1 MPCIQAEMAVMPLMY
16 LLSQMIW
23 SFFLIATIRTIKA
36 NPCKK
41 GGDLEITEEI
51 ERRDTLRAEDLEK
64 DLDLFQKVNRNR
76 IMSVVAGVGGGFIP
90 VLNDDDKELLV
101 KEKKSKIER
110 LNKDLEGES
119 VVSKV
124 EGNVNFASSDD

>member
-1 MPCIQAEMAVMPLMY
+1 MAVMPLMY

-23 SFFLIATIRTIKA
+23 SFLLIASIRAIKA

-41 GGDLEITEEI
+41 QGELEINEEI
-51 ERRDTLRAEDLEK
+51 KRRDTLREEDLQK

-90 VLNDDDKELLV
+90 VLNEDDKEKLIH
-101 KEKKSKIER
+101 EKAKRIES
-110 LNKDLEGES
+110 LNKDIEQGS
-119 VVSKV
+119 VRSRKSQK
-124 EGNVNFASSDD
+124 GQVNFASSED